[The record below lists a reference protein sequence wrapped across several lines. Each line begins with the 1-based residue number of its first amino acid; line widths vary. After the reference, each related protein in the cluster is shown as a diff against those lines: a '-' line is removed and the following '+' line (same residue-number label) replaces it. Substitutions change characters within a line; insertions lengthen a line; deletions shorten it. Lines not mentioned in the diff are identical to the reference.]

1 MNKIIL
7 ASSSIYRQELLKRL
21 PINFSSISPNIDETR
36 INGENFEDLARRLSN
51 EKAEAISI
59 KNPSAFVIGSDQT
72 AELNKRE
79 VRKPL
84 SIERAFIQLN
94 ELSGQTLNFFS
105 GVCLKNAQKNIS
117 VDEVVKFSV
126 TYKKLSEKQIKSYLE
141 MEDPSHCVGSIKSE
155 GLGITLLEEIQ
166 CNDPSAVNNFLLE
179 ADKKKLKKIKNFIVE
194 NPKTARKA
202 LKKLNLDES
211 LQDLN
216 IMEHSK
222 KSSFKSVEDY
232 LKPVFN
238 GESLGLLSD
247 SGTPCIA
254 DPGAKIVSKAHEF
267 NIKVIPLVGPSSIIL
282 SLMASGFNGQNFCFH
297 GYVPIE
303 ENKKTNFFKEIQI
316 NIKKKQET
324 QIFIETPYRNNKL
337 LTDIMKIDNDSLKLC
352 VATNLTDTNQT
363 ITSKT
368 IKQWHQN
375 KIPDLSKKL
384 CIFLLN

>member
-1 MNKIIL
+1 MEINTKNHG
-7 ASSSIYRQELLKRL
+7 ELFLI
-21 PINFSSISPNIDETR
+21 PT
-36 INGENFEDLARRLSN
+36 
-51 EKAEAISI
+51 
-59 KNPSAFVIGSDQT
+59 
-72 AELNKRE
+72 
-79 VRKPL
+79 
-84 SIERAFIQLN
+84 SIEQEFN
-94 ELSGQTLNFFS
+94 
-105 GVCLKNAQKNIS
+105 
-117 VDEVVKFSV
+117 
-126 TYKKLSEKQIKSYLE
+126 
-141 MEDPSHCVGSIKSE
+141 
-155 GLGITLLEEIQ
+155 
-166 CNDPSAVNNFLLE
+166 NNFLLE

-202 LKKLNLDES
+202 LKKLNLDET

-216 IMEHSK
+216 IMVHSNK
-222 KSSFKSVEDY
+222 FSFKSVEDY

>member
-1 MNKIIL
+1 MEINTKNHG
-7 ASSSIYRQELLKRL
+7 ELFLI
-21 PINFSSISPNIDETR
+21 PT
-36 INGENFEDLARRLSN
+36 
-51 EKAEAISI
+51 
-59 KNPSAFVIGSDQT
+59 
-72 AELNKRE
+72 
-79 VRKPL
+79 
-84 SIERAFIQLN
+84 SIEQEFN
-94 ELSGQTLNFFS
+94 
-105 GVCLKNAQKNIS
+105 
-117 VDEVVKFSV
+117 
-126 TYKKLSEKQIKSYLE
+126 
-141 MEDPSHCVGSIKSE
+141 
-155 GLGITLLEEIQ
+155 
-166 CNDPSAVNNFLLE
+166 NNFLLE

-202 LKKLNLDES
+202 LKKINLEES

-222 KSSFKSVEDY
+222 KFSFKSIEDY

-238 GESLGLLSD
+238 GENLGLLSD

-303 ENKKTNFFKEIQI
+303 ENKKINFFKEIQI

-337 LTDIMKIDNDSLKLC
+337 LTDIMKIDNDSLRLC
-352 VATNLTDTNQT
+352 VATNLTYTNQT
-363 ITSKT
+363 IASKT

>member
-1 MNKIIL
+1 MEINTKNHG
-7 ASSSIYRQELLKRL
+7 ELFLI
-21 PINFSSISPNIDETR
+21 PT
-36 INGENFEDLARRLSN
+36 
-51 EKAEAISI
+51 
-59 KNPSAFVIGSDQT
+59 
-72 AELNKRE
+72 
-79 VRKPL
+79 
-84 SIERAFIQLN
+84 SIEQEFN
-94 ELSGQTLNFFS
+94 
-105 GVCLKNAQKNIS
+105 
-117 VDEVVKFSV
+117 
-126 TYKKLSEKQIKSYLE
+126 
-141 MEDPSHCVGSIKSE
+141 
-155 GLGITLLEEIQ
+155 
-166 CNDPSAVNNFLLE
+166 NNFLLE

-216 IMEHSK
+216 IMVHSK

-303 ENKKTNFFKEIQI
+303 ENKKINFFKEIQI

-337 LTDIMKIDNDSLKLC
+337 LTDIMKIDNDSLRLC
-352 VATNLTDTNQT
+352 VATNLTYTNQT
-363 ITSKT
+363 IASKT

>member
-1 MNKIIL
+1 MEINTKNHG
-7 ASSSIYRQELLKRL
+7 ELFLI
-21 PINFSSISPNIDETR
+21 PT
-36 INGENFEDLARRLSN
+36 
-51 EKAEAISI
+51 
-59 KNPSAFVIGSDQT
+59 
-72 AELNKRE
+72 
-79 VRKPL
+79 
-84 SIERAFIQLN
+84 SIEQEFN
-94 ELSGQTLNFFS
+94 
-105 GVCLKNAQKNIS
+105 
-117 VDEVVKFSV
+117 
-126 TYKKLSEKQIKSYLE
+126 
-141 MEDPSHCVGSIKSE
+141 
-155 GLGITLLEEIQ
+155 
-166 CNDPSAVNNFLLE
+166 NNFLLE
-179 ADKKKLKKIKNFIVE
+179 ADKRKLKKIKNFIVE

-222 KSSFKSVEDY
+222 KSSFKSIEDY

-267 NIKVIPLVGPSSIIL
+267 NIKVNPLVGPSSIFL

-337 LTDIMKIDNDSLKLC
+337 LADIIKIDNDSLKLC

-363 ITSKT
+363 IASKT

-384 CIFLLN
+384 CVFLLN

>member
-1 MNKIIL
+1 MEINTKNHG
-7 ASSSIYRQELLKRL
+7 ELFLI
-21 PINFSSISPNIDETR
+21 PT
-36 INGENFEDLARRLSN
+36 
-51 EKAEAISI
+51 
-59 KNPSAFVIGSDQT
+59 
-72 AELNKRE
+72 
-79 VRKPL
+79 
-84 SIERAFIQLN
+84 SIEQEFN
-94 ELSGQTLNFFS
+94 
-105 GVCLKNAQKNIS
+105 
-117 VDEVVKFSV
+117 
-126 TYKKLSEKQIKSYLE
+126 
-141 MEDPSHCVGSIKSE
+141 
-155 GLGITLLEEIQ
+155 
-166 CNDPSAVNNFLLE
+166 NNFLLE
-179 ADKKKLKKIKNFIVE
+179 ADKTKLKKIKNFIVE

-211 LQDLN
+211 LQNLN

-222 KSSFKSVEDY
+222 KSSFKSIEDY

-254 DPGAKIVSKAHEF
+254 DPGAKIVSKAHEL
-267 NIKVIPLVGPSSIIL
+267 NIKVNPLVGPSSIIL

-303 ENKKTNFFKEIQI
+303 ENKKINFFKEIQI

-363 ITSKT
+363 IISKT

>member
-1 MNKIIL
+1 MEINTKNHG
-7 ASSSIYRQELLKRL
+7 ELFLI
-21 PINFSSISPNIDETR
+21 PT
-36 INGENFEDLARRLSN
+36 
-51 EKAEAISI
+51 
-59 KNPSAFVIGSDQT
+59 
-72 AELNKRE
+72 
-79 VRKPL
+79 
-84 SIERAFIQLN
+84 SIEQEFN
-94 ELSGQTLNFFS
+94 
-105 GVCLKNAQKNIS
+105 
-117 VDEVVKFSV
+117 
-126 TYKKLSEKQIKSYLE
+126 
-141 MEDPSHCVGSIKSE
+141 
-155 GLGITLLEEIQ
+155 
-166 CNDPSAVNNFLLE
+166 NNFLLE

-202 LKKLNLDES
+202 LKKLNLDEN

-368 IKQWHQN
+368 IKQWRQN
-375 KIPDLSKKL
+375 KTPELSKKL

>member
-1 MNKIIL
+1 MEINTKNHG
-7 ASSSIYRQELLKRL
+7 ELFLI
-21 PINFSSISPNIDETR
+21 PT
-36 INGENFEDLARRLSN
+36 
-51 EKAEAISI
+51 
-59 KNPSAFVIGSDQT
+59 
-72 AELNKRE
+72 
-79 VRKPL
+79 
-84 SIERAFIQLN
+84 SIEQEFN
-94 ELSGQTLNFFS
+94 
-105 GVCLKNAQKNIS
+105 
-117 VDEVVKFSV
+117 
-126 TYKKLSEKQIKSYLE
+126 
-141 MEDPSHCVGSIKSE
+141 
-155 GLGITLLEEIQ
+155 
-166 CNDPSAVNNFLLE
+166 NNFLLE
-179 ADKKKLKKIKNFIVE
+179 ADKKKLKEIKNFIVE

-202 LKKLNLDES
+202 LKKLNLDEN

-303 ENKKTNFFKEIQI
+303 ENKKINFFKEIQI

>member
-1 MNKIIL
+1 MEINTKNHG
-7 ASSSIYRQELLKRL
+7 ELFLI
-21 PINFSSISPNIDETR
+21 PT
-36 INGENFEDLARRLSN
+36 
-51 EKAEAISI
+51 
-59 KNPSAFVIGSDQT
+59 
-72 AELNKRE
+72 
-79 VRKPL
+79 
-84 SIERAFIQLN
+84 SIEQEFN
-94 ELSGQTLNFFS
+94 
-105 GVCLKNAQKNIS
+105 
-117 VDEVVKFSV
+117 
-126 TYKKLSEKQIKSYLE
+126 
-141 MEDPSHCVGSIKSE
+141 
-155 GLGITLLEEIQ
+155 
-166 CNDPSAVNNFLLE
+166 NNFLLE

-202 LKKLNLDES
+202 LKKLNLDEN

-238 GESLGLLSD
+238 GENLGLLSD

>member
-1 MNKIIL
+1 MEINTKNHG
-7 ASSSIYRQELLKRL
+7 ELFLI
-21 PINFSSISPNIDETR
+21 PT
-36 INGENFEDLARRLSN
+36 
-51 EKAEAISI
+51 
-59 KNPSAFVIGSDQT
+59 
-72 AELNKRE
+72 
-79 VRKPL
+79 
-84 SIERAFIQLN
+84 SIEQEFN
-94 ELSGQTLNFFS
+94 
-105 GVCLKNAQKNIS
+105 
-117 VDEVVKFSV
+117 
-126 TYKKLSEKQIKSYLE
+126 
-141 MEDPSHCVGSIKSE
+141 
-155 GLGITLLEEIQ
+155 
-166 CNDPSAVNNFLLE
+166 NNFLLE

-216 IMEHSK
+216 IMVHSN

-337 LTDIMKIDNDSLKLC
+337 LTDIMKIDNDSLRLC
-352 VATNLTDTNQT
+352 VATNLTYTNQT
-363 ITSKT
+363 IASKT

>member
-1 MNKIIL
+1 LEINTKNHG
-7 ASSSIYRQELLKRL
+7 ELFLI
-21 PINFSSISPNIDETR
+21 PT
-36 INGENFEDLARRLSN
+36 
-51 EKAEAISI
+51 
-59 KNPSAFVIGSDQT
+59 
-72 AELNKRE
+72 
-79 VRKPL
+79 
-84 SIERAFIQLN
+84 SIEQEFN
-94 ELSGQTLNFFS
+94 
-105 GVCLKNAQKNIS
+105 
-117 VDEVVKFSV
+117 
-126 TYKKLSEKQIKSYLE
+126 
-141 MEDPSHCVGSIKSE
+141 
-155 GLGITLLEEIQ
+155 
-166 CNDPSAVNNFLLE
+166 NNFLLE

-303 ENKKTNFFKEIQI
+303 ENKKINFFKEIQI

>member
-1 MNKIIL
+1 MEINTKNHG
-7 ASSSIYRQELLKRL
+7 ELFLI
-21 PINFSSISPNIDETR
+21 PT
-36 INGENFEDLARRLSN
+36 
-51 EKAEAISI
+51 
-59 KNPSAFVIGSDQT
+59 
-72 AELNKRE
+72 
-79 VRKPL
+79 
-84 SIERAFIQLN
+84 SIEQEFN
-94 ELSGQTLNFFS
+94 
-105 GVCLKNAQKNIS
+105 
-117 VDEVVKFSV
+117 
-126 TYKKLSEKQIKSYLE
+126 
-141 MEDPSHCVGSIKSE
+141 
-155 GLGITLLEEIQ
+155 
-166 CNDPSAVNNFLLE
+166 NNFLLE

-202 LKKLNLDES
+202 LKKLNLDEN

-222 KSSFKSVEDY
+222 KFSFKSVEDY

-303 ENKKTNFFKEIQI
+303 ENKKINFFKEIQI

>member
-1 MNKIIL
+1 MEINTKNHG
-7 ASSSIYRQELLKRL
+7 ELFLI
-21 PINFSSISPNIDETR
+21 PT
-36 INGENFEDLARRLSN
+36 
-51 EKAEAISI
+51 
-59 KNPSAFVIGSDQT
+59 
-72 AELNKRE
+72 
-79 VRKPL
+79 
-84 SIERAFIQLN
+84 SIEQEFN
-94 ELSGQTLNFFS
+94 
-105 GVCLKNAQKNIS
+105 
-117 VDEVVKFSV
+117 
-126 TYKKLSEKQIKSYLE
+126 
-141 MEDPSHCVGSIKSE
+141 
-155 GLGITLLEEIQ
+155 
-166 CNDPSAVNNFLLE
+166 NNFLLE

-202 LKKLNLDES
+202 LKKLNLDEN

-222 KSSFKSVEDY
+222 KFSFKSVEDY

-375 KIPDLSKKL
+375 KTPDLSKKL

>member
-1 MNKIIL
+1 MEINTKNHG
-7 ASSSIYRQELLKRL
+7 ELFLI
-21 PINFSSISPNIDETR
+21 PT
-36 INGENFEDLARRLSN
+36 
-51 EKAEAISI
+51 
-59 KNPSAFVIGSDQT
+59 
-72 AELNKRE
+72 
-79 VRKPL
+79 
-84 SIERAFIQLN
+84 SIEQEFN
-94 ELSGQTLNFFS
+94 
-105 GVCLKNAQKNIS
+105 
-117 VDEVVKFSV
+117 
-126 TYKKLSEKQIKSYLE
+126 
-141 MEDPSHCVGSIKSE
+141 
-155 GLGITLLEEIQ
+155 
-166 CNDPSAVNNFLLE
+166 NNFLLE

-202 LKKLNLDES
+202 LKKLNLDEN

-363 ITSKT
+363 I
-368 IKQWHQN
+368 I
-375 KIPDLSKKL
+375 
-384 CIFLLN
+384 

>member
-1 MNKIIL
+1 MEINTKNHG
-7 ASSSIYRQELLKRL
+7 ELFLI
-21 PINFSSISPNIDETR
+21 PT
-36 INGENFEDLARRLSN
+36 
-51 EKAEAISI
+51 
-59 KNPSAFVIGSDQT
+59 
-72 AELNKRE
+72 
-79 VRKPL
+79 
-84 SIERAFIQLN
+84 SIEQEFN
-94 ELSGQTLNFFS
+94 
-105 GVCLKNAQKNIS
+105 
-117 VDEVVKFSV
+117 
-126 TYKKLSEKQIKSYLE
+126 
-141 MEDPSHCVGSIKSE
+141 
-155 GLGITLLEEIQ
+155 
-166 CNDPSAVNNFLLE
+166 NNFLLE

-216 IMEHSK
+216 IMEHSI

-254 DPGAKIVSKAHEF
+254 DPGAKIVSKAHEL
-267 NIKVIPLVGPSSIIL
+267 NIKVTPLVGPSSIIL

-316 NIKKKQET
+316 NIMKKQET

-337 LTDIMKIDNDSLKLC
+337 LTDILKIDNESLRLC

-363 ITSKT
+363 IVSKT

-384 CIFLLN
+384 CVFLLN

>member
-1 MNKIIL
+1 MEINTKNHG
-7 ASSSIYRQELLKRL
+7 ELFLI
-21 PINFSSISPNIDETR
+21 PT
-36 INGENFEDLARRLSN
+36 
-51 EKAEAISI
+51 
-59 KNPSAFVIGSDQT
+59 
-72 AELNKRE
+72 
-79 VRKPL
+79 
-84 SIERAFIQLN
+84 SIEQEFN
-94 ELSGQTLNFFS
+94 
-105 GVCLKNAQKNIS
+105 
-117 VDEVVKFSV
+117 
-126 TYKKLSEKQIKSYLE
+126 
-141 MEDPSHCVGSIKSE
+141 
-155 GLGITLLEEIQ
+155 
-166 CNDPSAVNNFLLE
+166 NNFLLE

-202 LKKLNLDES
+202 LKKLNLDEN

-216 IMEHSK
+216 IMVHSK

-232 LKPVFN
+232 LKPAFN

-337 LTDIMKIDNDSLKLC
+337 LTDIMKIDNDSLRLC
-352 VATNLTDTNQT
+352 VATNLTYTNQT
-363 ITSKT
+363 IASKT

>member
-1 MNKIIL
+1 MEINTKNHG
-7 ASSSIYRQELLKRL
+7 ELFLI
-21 PINFSSISPNIDETR
+21 PT
-36 INGENFEDLARRLSN
+36 
-51 EKAEAISI
+51 
-59 KNPSAFVIGSDQT
+59 
-72 AELNKRE
+72 
-79 VRKPL
+79 
-84 SIERAFIQLN
+84 SIEQEFN
-94 ELSGQTLNFFS
+94 
-105 GVCLKNAQKNIS
+105 
-117 VDEVVKFSV
+117 
-126 TYKKLSEKQIKSYLE
+126 
-141 MEDPSHCVGSIKSE
+141 
-155 GLGITLLEEIQ
+155 
-166 CNDPSAVNNFLLE
+166 NNFLLE

-202 LKKLNLDES
+202 LRKLNLDES

-316 NIKKKQET
+316 NIMKKQET

-337 LTDIMKIDNDSLKLC
+337 LTDILKIDNESLRLC

-363 ITSKT
+363 IVSKT

-384 CIFLLN
+384 CVFLLN